1 MELLKD
7 ITESAE
13 KNQGP
18 SQTTSLLKAG
28 GGKVEIFLAKE
39 Y

>member
-13 KNQGP
+13 KSQDP
-18 SQTTSLLKAG
+18 SQTISLLKAECG
-28 GGKVEIFLAKE
+28 EVEIFLAKE